1 MQQCDSQNNSSNGR
15 IFNILHTE
23 WSPDGW
29 GGQER
34 RLIQECLRVR
44 EMGHKVVIACQ
55 PGSAVLENARRHGI
69 AVEEVVM
76 RRVLDPKAVWQLYRT
91 IKKHNIDVVSTH
103 SSRDSWSGGFAARLA
118 KVELLVRTRHMANP
132 ISQSPLN
139 FVYRMPDGI
148 VTTGE
153 AVRDAMIRDNGI
165 AAERIV
171 SIATGVS
178 LKRFDPTCPANPQLR
193 RELGI
198 PEGAPVVAMVA
209 LLRREKRH
217 DVMVAAAALVNEQFP
232 QARFLLIGD
241 GAEQA
246 KVEGLVREAG
256 LERQVIM
263 TGFRSDI
270 PELLAISDIAVL
282 TSEMEGVPQGITQ
295 SMAMGLPVVAAP
307 VGGLAELVL
316 DGTTGIRAQ
325 SGDPASYA
333 AALTTLLQDEPLR
346 RKLGAAARTLVME
359 RYTEEIMAHRT
370 LEFYTRLLK
379 AKRMSADPPGAG
391 RASVDWPQGKTMTTH
406 GSAARK

>member
-1 MQQCDSQNNSSNGR
+1 MHQHLDSKKISSNGR

-55 PGSAVLENARRHGI
+55 PGSAVLENAKRHDI
-69 AVEEVVM
+69 PVEEVVM
-76 RRVLDPKAVWQLYRT
+76 RRVFDPGAVWKLYRA
-91 IKKHNIDVVSTH
+91 IKKHNINVVSTH
-103 SSRDSWSGGFAARLA
+103 SSRDSWSGGFAARFA

-178 LKRFDPTCPANPQLR
+178 LKRFDPTRPANPELR

-217 DVMVAAAALVNEQFP
+217 DVMVAAAALLKEEFP
-232 QARFLLIGD
+232 QARYLLIGD
-241 GAEQA
+241 GGWQA

-256 LERQVIM
+256 LEEQVIM
-263 TGFRSDI
+263 TGYRSDI
-270 PELLAISDIAVL
+270 PDLLAISDIGIL

-316 DGTTGIRAQ
+316 EGKTGIRAQ

-333 AALTTLLQDEPLR
+333 RALTTLLRDEPLR
-346 RKLGAAARTLVME
+346 RRLGAAARTLVME
-359 RYTEEIMAHRT
+359 KYTEEMMARRT
-370 LEFYTRLLK
+370 LEFYSRLLDGK
-379 AKRMSADPPGAG
+379 SKG
-391 RASVDWPQGKTMTTH
+391 R
-406 GSAARK
+406 